1 MKYETPQM
9 TTLTPAIKAIQFSGE
24 LPKDTRG
31 PADSIT
37 PYESVSAYT
46 DWE

>member
-9 TTLTPAIKAIQFSGE
+9 TTLTPAINVIHSLANKQ
-24 LPKDTRG
+24 P
-31 PADSIT
+31 DST
-37 PYESVSAYT
+37 LDGVVYTEGMAAYA